1 MGGEK
6 KNKGWRRGRRTTATQ
21 PVQMTRHLIICEGK
35 QTEPL
40 YFEGMKKALG
50 AENGR
55 KLAVVV
61 RGTGK
66 HTLDLLD
73 CALDCCRYAAE
84 TYDHIWLVFDKDDFP
99 AAEFDA
105 MERKCAELS
114 DSSRTFHALWSNP
127 CFELWPLLHLR
138 YSSAPMDAGEC
149 QRQLTL
155 ALDRELGLSYRK
167 NMDGLYEA
175 LGSRRDRAAQNAKKL
190 SAHHDTLG
198 ESKPSKRNPCTRVGE
213 IFDELEPYLGN
224 DLG

>member
-21 PVQMTRHLIICEGK
+21 SVQMTRHLIICEGK

-50 AENGR
+50 AVNGR

-61 RGTGK
+61 RGTGR
-66 HTLDLLD
+66 HALDLLD

-84 TYDHIWLVFDKDDFP
+84 TYDHVWLVFDRDDFP
-99 AAEFDA
+99 AADFDV

-127 CFELWPLLHLR
+127 CFELWPLLHLN
-138 YSSAPMDAGEC
+138 YSAVPMGATGC
-149 QRQLTL
+149 QRQL
-155 ALDRELGLSYRK
+155 ASVLDRELGLTYRK
-167 NMDGLYEA
+167 NMGGLY
-175 LGSRRDRAAQNAKKL
+175 
-190 SAHHDTLG
+190 
-198 ESKPSKRNPCTRVGE
+198 
-213 IFDELEPYLGN
+213 
-224 DLG
+224 

>member
-21 PVQMTRHLIICEGK
+21 SVQMTRHLIICEGK

-50 AENGR
+50 AVNGR

-61 RGTGK
+61 RGTGR
-66 HTLDLLD
+66 HALDLLD

-84 TYDHIWLVFDKDDFP
+84 TYDHVWLVFDRDDFP
-99 AAEFDA
+99 AADFDV

-127 CFELWPLLHLR
+127 CFELWPLLHLN
-138 YSSAPMDAGEC
+138 YSAVPMGATGC
-149 QRQLTL
+149 QRQL
-155 ALDRELGLSYRK
+155 ASVFDRELGLTYRK
-167 NMDGLYEA
+167 NMGGLYEA
-175 LGSRRDRAAQNAKKL
+175 LASRRGVAARNAKKL
-190 SAHHDTLG
+190 GVHHDVLG
-198 ESKPSKRNPCTRVGE
+198 EPKPTRRNPSMRVGE

>member
-21 PVQMTRHLIICEGK
+21 LVQMTRHLIICEGK

-50 AENGR
+50 AVNGR

-84 TYDHIWLVFDKDDFP
+84 TYNHIWLVFDKDDFP

-127 CFELWPLLHLR
+127 CFELWPLLHLN
-138 YSSAPMDAGEC
+138 YSTAPMNATGC
-149 QRQLTL
+149 QRQLGSV
-155 ALDRELGLSYRK
+155 LDRELGLTYRK
-167 NMDGLYEA
+167 NMGGLYEA
-175 LGSRRDRAAQNAKKL
+175 LASRRVVATRNAVKL
-190 SAHHDTLG
+190 VAYHKDLG
-198 ESKPSKRNPCTRVGE
+198 ESKPSDCNPCTRVGE
-213 IFDELEPYLGN
+213 IFEELGPYLA
-224 DLG
+224 DDSS